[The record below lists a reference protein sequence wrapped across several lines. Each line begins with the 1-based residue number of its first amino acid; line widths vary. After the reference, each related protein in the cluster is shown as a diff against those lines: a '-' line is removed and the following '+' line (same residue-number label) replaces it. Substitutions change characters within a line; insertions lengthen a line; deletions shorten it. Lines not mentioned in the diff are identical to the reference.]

1 VTGTAK
7 KSRTGFY
14 VGIVGIVAVVAIAV
28 VAIVW
33 SRGSGDPTENRTAD
47 GAVKLTCYGGSEK
60 QDFINDPDV
69 KRILH
74 DRHGIEVDFVAKGSY
89 KQVQIPADEL
99 KSESVDCLWP
109 SSASAQAIFE
119 GSGTSREFGNHY
131 EAASVLQSPEVL
143 YANAEAAVGLRNA
156 GIVEQRADAYFIV
169 DFKRLLEEYLLP
181 GKTWADLGVTLPSGP
196 VLINSSDPAT
206 SNSGM
211 TLAQLELATVA
222 SGNPY
227 QPATEAQAGAA
238 LLKVKALV
246 EAQGLM
252 RTGSDSAFEQWVI
265 QQTGGLLAGYENQL
279 LQWITTRNGGAVPPN
294 IVTLYPEPTIFNDHP
309 ILALTDSGRKLI
321 PAIEDDEVQDIAWKR
336 YGFRSG
342 TRIAEQAFPGVT
354 IPPTHELKKTQ
365 APGYAVTKLLLEC
378 FVDGRCHGV

>member
-1 VTGTAK
+1 MK
-7 KSRTGFY
+7 KSKGLFY
-14 VGIVGIVAVVAIAV
+14 AGIVGIVAVLVIAV
-28 VAIVW
+28 VVIMM
-33 SRGSGDPTENRTAD
+33 SKRSGGGDAAPAD
-47 GAVKLTCYGGSEK
+47 GTVKVTCLGGSEK
-60 QDFINDPDV
+60 EDLINDLEV
-69 KRILH
+69 KRILK
-74 DRHGIEVDFVAKGSY
+74 DKYGIEVSFNATGSY

-99 KSESVDCLWP
+99 KANKIDCLWP

-119 GSGTSREFGNHY
+119 GSGGSKAFGSDY
-131 EAASVLQSPEVL
+131 QAASVLQSPEVL
-143 YANAEAAVGLRNA
+143 YANKEAADGLKNA
-156 GIVEQRADAYFIV
+156 GIVEVRDNSYFIV
-169 DFKRLLEEYLLP
+169 NLRKLLEEYLLP
-181 GKTWADLGVTLPSGP
+181 GKSWADLGVTLPSGP

-227 QPATEAQAGAA
+227 QPATVGQAGAA
-238 LLKVKALV
+238 LGKVKALV

-279 LQWITTRNGGAVPPN
+279 LQWITTRNKGAMPEG

-309 ILALTDSGRKLI
+309 ILALTQTGRKLI
-321 PAIEDDEVQDIAWKR
+321 PALEDDAVQDIAWTK

-342 TRIAEQAFPGVT
+342 TRVVEQAFSGVT
-354 IPPTHELKKTQ
+354 VPPTHTIKKTQ
-365 APGYAVTKLLLEC
+365 APGYEVTKLLLDC
-378 FVDGRCHGV
+378 FVTDHC

>member
-1 VTGTAK
+1 MK
-7 KSRTGFY
+7 KSKGLFY
-14 VGIVGIVAVVAIAV
+14 AGIAGIVVVLVVAVALIMMSRRPGGGDAAPVA
-28 VAIVW
+28 
-33 SRGSGDPTENRTAD
+33 GT
-47 GAVKLTCYGGSEK
+47 VKITCLGGSEK
-60 QDFINDPDV
+60 EDLINDPDV
-69 KRILH
+69 KRILK
-74 DRHGIEVDFVAKGSY
+74 DQYGIEVDFNATGSY
-89 KQVQIPADEL
+89 KQVQIPAEEL
-99 KSESVDCLWP
+99 KSDKIDCLWP

-119 GSGTSREFGNHY
+119 GSGNSKAFGTDY

-143 YANAEAAVGLRNA
+143 YANTEAAEGLQRA
-156 GIVEQRADAYFIV
+156 GIVQLRDNAYFIV
-169 DFKRLLEEYLLP
+169 DLRKLLDDYLLA
-181 GKTWADLGVTLPSGP
+181 GKSWTDLGVTLPSGP

-227 QPATEAQAGAA
+227 QPATVAQASAA
-238 LLKVKALV
+238 LGKVKALI

-279 LQWITTRNGGAVPPN
+279 LQWITTRNGGVVPEG

-309 ILALTDSGRKLI
+309 ILALTQSGKKLI
-321 PAIEDDEVQDIAWKR
+321 EGVQDDAVQDIAWKK

-342 TRIAEQAFPGVT
+342 TRVVEPAFSGVAV
-354 IPPTHELKKTQ
+354 PPTHTIKKTQ
-365 APGYAVTKLLLEC
+365 APGYEVTKLLLDC
-378 FVDGRCHGV
+378 FVNDRC